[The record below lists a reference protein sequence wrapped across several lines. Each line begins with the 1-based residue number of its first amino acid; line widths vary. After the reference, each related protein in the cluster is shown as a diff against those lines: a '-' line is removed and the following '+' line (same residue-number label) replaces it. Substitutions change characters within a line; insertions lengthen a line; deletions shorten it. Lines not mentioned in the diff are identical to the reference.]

1 MYIDIHRQ
9 GEHILSD
16 HFQTWVDSCQR
27 SNGVILWVVRR
38 KTCHSRST
46 RESIDMHP
54 SMTYLQYHCH
64 PLSICQ
70 SPSLP
75 IFVCHEPCNIFRAKS
90 CSVRCAKDCK
100 AVTALFSLLEGS
112 VHMDYHGGHR
122 GSQYPLIICSTL
134 SKKTWPRPS
143 QQPATSRWIGTWF
156 LGSVPRLHLLCTGR
170 PHACGESKR
179 PSDRCSP
186 QYKSWFSPMRTW

>member
-1 MYIDIHRQ
+1 MGCSSKNLSLAQHKRIHRYAAI
-9 GEHILSD
+9 HDLP
-16 HFQTWVDSCQR
+16 TVP
-27 SNGVILWVVRR
+27 LP
-38 KTCHSRST
+38 
-46 RESIDMHP
+46 SI
-54 SMTYLQYHCH
+54 TYL
-64 PLSICQ
+64 
-70 SPSLP
+70 P
-75 IFVCHEPCNIFRAKS
+75 ISFSTNLCVPCNIFHAKS
-90 CSVRCAKDCK
+90 CSVRFAKDCK

-122 GSQYPLIICSTL
+122 GSQYPQNNLLNAT